1 MILVN
6 KLNNRKFNKI
16 GFIGTGIMGNPMCVH
31 LLNSN
36 YELYIFN
43 RSKEKASNLLKL
55 GAHWCS
61 NPKEVALKSE
71 LIITIVGFP
80 EDVTHVYFGP
90 DGIFEGIR
98 PDTILI
104 DMTTS
109 KPHIAI
115 EIYEKAKEKSAFS
128 LDAPVSGGQKGA
140 IEGKLA
146 IMVGGQREIFDN
158 ILPIFNILGENISYM
173 GKAGAGQ
180 HTKMSNQILIASTMV
195 GVVESLLYGYKA
207 GINLDD
213 IINVIGKGAAA
224 SWSINNL
231 GRKIVDKNFD
241 PGFYIKHFIKDMG
254 IALQEA
260 KNMNLSLPGLSLV
273 YQFYMSAKAMGF
285 ENLGTQGLYKVFE
298 RINNL

>member
-1 MILVN
+1 MV
-6 KLNNRKFNKI
+6 KCLNDRKITKI
-16 GFIGTGIMGNPMCVH
+16 GFIGTGIMGNPMCAH

-43 RSKEKASNLLKL
+43 RSKEKALNLIEL
-55 GAHWCS
+55 GAHWCA
-61 NPKEVALKSE
+61 NPKNVALKSD
-71 LIITIVGFP
+71 LVITIVGFP
-80 EDVTHVYFGP
+80 KDVTQVYFGSN
-90 DGIFEGIR
+90 GIFEGIK
-98 PDTILI
+98 PSSILV

-109 KPHIAI
+109 EPQIAM
-115 EIYEKAKEKSAFS
+115 EIYEKAKEKNAFS

-146 IMVGGQREIFDN
+146 IMVGGQRDIFDQ
-158 ILPIFNILGENISYM
+158 ILPVFEILGDNVAYM

-180 HTKMSNQILIASTMV
+180 HTKMSNQILIASTMI
-195 GVVESLLYGYKA
+195 GVVESLLYAYKA

-231 GRKIVDKNFD
+231 GKQIACKNFD

-260 KNMNLSLPGLSLV
+260 KNMHISLPGLSLAFK
-273 YQFYMSAKAMGF
+273 FYMSAKAMGF

-298 RINNL
+298 KMNNI